1 MKENKIKQR
10 VCLVPIFKNSFIFSR
25 TKKKKQKHISQLKII
40 FYFLFKKIQ
49 VALREYFLVVFTYF
63 VRIILKNNYINM

>member
-25 TKKKKQKHISQLKII
+25 TKKQKQKQKHISQLKII

-49 VALREYFLVVFTYF
+49 VALRE
-63 VRIILKNNYINM
+63 